1 MRAFLGLSAAA
12 LAASIA
18 PASAQPS
25 PEPFWSVEGRL
36 EDGDSVEPDMLSE
49 PAEEP
54 DGAEE
59 GGAEESGHRYDEHRI
74 RLESG
79 HRYRISAASD
89 DFDTMI
95 RLYRAGE
102 DEAIAENDDF
112 EGLNSR
118 ITYAPSESGDYVL
131 RILSFSPAGRGAYTA
146 SAEPLPPLPPPV
158 SGRPTSTS
166 RLRWQIWQGE
176 LAEGDLER
184 DERYYD
190 DYLVTLGAGQTRLIS
205 VESEGFDPMVWVLRA
220 SDREGEPL
228 DIDDDAGP
236 NVNALL
242 GFQAEEAGD
251 YIVRVTSYTSYG
263 DGATGAYRVRISD
276 ELTPPPPLPPADS
289 SEASEH

>member
-12 LAASIA
+12 LAASYS

-36 EDGDSVEPDMLSE
+36 EDGDSVERDILSE
-49 PAEEP
+49 PVEEP

-59 GGAEESGHRYDEHRI
+59 GADSGHRYDEHQFHLDAGR
-74 RLESG
+74 
-79 HRYRISAASD
+79 RYRISAASD

-102 DEAIAENDDF
+102 DEPVAENDDF

-118 ITYAPSESGDYVL
+118 ISYTPAESGDYVL

-158 SGRPTSTS
+158 SGSPASTS
-166 RLRWQIWQGE
+166 RLRWRIWEGE

-190 DYLVTLGAGQTRLIS
+190 DYLVTMEAGQTRLIS
-205 VESEGFDPMVWVLRA
+205 VEAAGFDPMVWVLRG
-220 SDREGEPL
+220 SEREGEPL
-228 DIDDDAGP
+228 DLDDDAGP
-236 NVNALL
+236 GVNALL
-242 GFQAEEAGD
+242 GFQADEAGD

-276 ELTPPPPLPPADS
+276 GLTPPLPLPPAETD
-289 SEASEH
+289 EASEH